1 LISWPERY
9 APGKTAV
16 HVRNE
21 MDMSGVSPEVVWAWL
36 VRAKLWP
43 TWYVNS
49 RDVQIF
55 GDGDGQ
61 DLRAGSR
68 FRWKTFG
75 ASLQSV
81 VEEFVPNE
89 RLAWSARGTGIDVY
103 HAWLIEK
110 RPAGCYVLTEENQ
123 NGFLARVSSALRPGN
138 MRRQH
143 QVWLEALSEK
153 AKGGLPPPA

>member
-1 LISWPERY
+1 LIRWPERY
-9 APGKTAV
+9 APARTAV

-21 MDMSGVSPEVVWAWL
+21 MEMPGVSSEAVWAWL
-36 VRAKLWP
+36 VRARLWP
-43 TWYVNS
+43 TWYINS
-49 RDVQIF
+49 KDVKIL
-55 GDGDGQ
+55 GDGDGE

-68 FRWKTFG
+68 FTWKTFG

-110 RPAGCYVLTEENQ
+110 RPAGCYVLTGENQ
-123 NGFLARVSSALRPGN
+123 NGFLARVSAALRPGN
-138 MRRQH
+138 MHRYH
-143 QVWLEALSEK
+143 QVWLEALNEK
-153 AKGGLPPPA
+153 AKSGPPPRA

>member
-1 LISWPERY
+1 LIRWPEKY

-21 MDMSGVSPEVVWAWL
+21 MDMPGVSSEAVWAWL

-49 RDVQIF
+49 KDVQIL

-61 DLRAGSR
+61 DLRAGSK

-81 VEEFVPNE
+81 VDEFVPNE

-138 MRRQH
+138 MHRLH

-153 AKGGLPPPA
+153 AKSGPPP

>member
-1 LISWPERY
+1 LIRWPEKY

-21 MDMSGVSPEVVWAWL
+21 MDMPGVSSEAVWAWL

-49 RDVQIF
+49 KDVQIL

-61 DLRAGSR
+61 DLRAGSK

-110 RPAGCYVLTEENQ
+110 RPTGCYVLTEENQ
-123 NGFLARVSSALRPGN
+123 NGFLARMSGALRPGN
-138 MRRQH
+138 MHRLH

-153 AKGGLPPPA
+153 AKSGLPP